1 MQQADRAINV
11 KSGECTKVDEPSA
24 DVLASELSENNR
36 IVAAYLL
43 IASHRTARGGY
54 GNIGLVRDRGVVASW
69 WVVLSGGIY
78 RME

>member
-11 KSGECTKVDEPSA
+11 KSGECAKIDETSA

-43 IASHRTARGGY
+43 IAFHRTARGGH
-54 GNIGLVRDRGVVASW
+54 GNIGLVRDRGVVASG

-78 RME
+78 GMG